1 MEFSNIKKI
10 NLNETTQI
18 LRKFGN
24 DKENMS
30 SGISLTSSRSK
41 KAAVNVQKTLEDF
54 NKKFD
59 FKFSTDELNS
69 IKTDEKG
76 SKNDILKSMIA
87 YKF

>member
-1 MEFSNIKKI
+1 MEFSNIKKN

-18 LRKFGN
+18 LRKFEN
-24 DKENMS
+24 KENMS
-30 SGISLTSSRSK
+30 SGISMTSSRSK
-41 KAAVNVQKTLEDF
+41 KATVNVQKTLEDF

-69 IKTDEKG
+69 IKTIENG
-76 SKNDILKSMIA
+76 SKNDILKCMIS